1 VIYDYQ
7 NELMSLLNK
16 LMIID
21 NVKCDLWLSKWI
33 DECMV
38 DV

>member
-1 VIYDYQ
+1 M
-7 NELMSLLNK
+7 NFLKNKLSLLNK